1 MTNNFKPG
9 DLALTVGLS
18 DKNNFRTVEL
28 LRHVG
33 IPDGIKIQGQYF
45 LNSNLHDMWLVR
57 SLNDPLLPSKKMQD
71 QLGIGPMQ
79 EVEIPTRNLMPLR
92 GHFTPEQKK
101 AKEAEPCA

>member
-33 IPDGIKIQGQYF
+33 IPDGIKIQGKYF

-79 EVEIPTRNLMPLR
+79 EVEIPTRNLMPLS

-101 AKEAEPCA
+101 AKEAV

>member
-33 IPDGIKIQGQYF
+33 IPDGIKIQGKYF

-101 AKEAEPCA
+101 AKEAV